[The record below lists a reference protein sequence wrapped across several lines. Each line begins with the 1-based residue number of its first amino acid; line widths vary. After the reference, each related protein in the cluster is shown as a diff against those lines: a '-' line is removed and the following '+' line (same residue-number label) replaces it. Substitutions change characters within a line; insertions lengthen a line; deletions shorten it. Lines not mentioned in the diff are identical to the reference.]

1 MTRTRR
7 NPADWRPVT
16 ASVEPSSTDDR
27 PPPGPR
33 AQASALVRLAR
44 PKQWAKNVLVFSAPG
59 AAGVLDEVGPLL
71 DTLLAFAAFCLVA
84 SGTYYVND
92 ARDVEAD
99 RRHPTKRRRPV
110 AAGEVGVG
118 TAFALGAVLLVAGV
132 ALGFSVRWQLGATV
146 AGYVVLT
153 SLYSAVLKRIAVVDL
168 VAVAAGFVL
177 RALAG
182 GAATGVPISEW
193 FFIVA
198 TFGSLF
204 MVSGKRGAEA
214 AEIGEDAVSV
224 RSVLAAYSP
233 AYTAYLR
240 SVTSGVVLVAYC
252 LWAFEVADEATA
264 TIPWFQLSIV
274 PFIIAILRYAL
285 VLDQGRG
292 AAPEE
297 IVLGDRP
304 LQAVGLVWLVV
315 YGLGVHAG

>member
-1 MTRTRR
+1 MSTV
-7 NPADWRPVT
+7 PPVT
-16 ASVEPSSTDDR
+16 SSAEPSSSDDR
-27 PPPGPR
+27 PSPR
-33 AQASALVRLAR
+33 PRSRALALVHLAR

-59 AAGVLDEVGPLL
+59 AAGVLDEAGPLL

-92 ARDVEAD
+92 ARDVDAD

-132 ALGFSVRWQLGATV
+132 ALGFGVRWQLGATV
-146 AGYVVLT
+146 ASYVVLT

-214 AEIGEDAVSV
+214 AEMGDDAVSV

-233 AYTAYLR
+233 TYTAYLR

-274 PFIIAILRYAL
+274 PFIVAILRYAL